1 MDVLVLNTSFEVIKV
16 IDDYETLIWAERY
29 SECGDFELYLPITN
43 DVFSYIKNGN
53 YLYLNE
59 SDRMMIIESIQLDT
73 DAEVEPLL
81 FVSGRSLESIL
92 DRRIVWGQFSVSG
105 QFGAVIQQLIQ
116 THVTNPTIAERKI
129 NNFAVSGPSS
139 EDYSLVNKDK
149 IDLQCTGDNI
159 YDIVSAYCSA
169 YGIGFKV
176 FREFDYNRFKFQLY
190 AGKDRS
196 YEQDVNPYVIFSPD
210 FDNLL
215 SSKYIESKKNLKT
228 AALVA
233 GEGEGVDRK
242 KVEVERN
249 PDNPEKDLERRELFV
264 DARDISSTGS
274 KSDGSTYTIDDTTYN
289 KLLTTRGN
297 EKLLEFSEDQTFDCS
312 IEPDA
317 SYKLNSDYFLGD
329 IVQIVNEYG
338 LSARARVTEVIRSV
352 SNSKVGVYPT
362 FTKIE

>member
-73 DAEVEPLL
+73 DAEAEPLL

-92 DRRIVWGQFSVSG
+92 DRRIVWGQFAVLG
-105 QFGAVIQQLIQ
+105 QFGAVIQQLLT
-116 THVTNPTIAERKI
+116 THITNPAIAERKI
-129 NNFAVSGPSS
+129 NNFIVSNPSS

-159 YDIVSAYCSA
+159 YDIVSSYCTA
-169 YGIGFKV
+169 YGIGFRIL
-176 FREFDYNRFKFQLY
+176 REFERNRFKFQLY
-190 AGKDRS
+190 VGKDRS
-196 YEQDVNPYVIFSPD
+196 YEQNVNPYVIFSPD

-233 GEGEGVDRK
+233 GEGEGGARK

-249 PDNPEKDLERRELFV
+249 PDNPETDLDRRELFV

-312 IEPDA
+312 VEPDA